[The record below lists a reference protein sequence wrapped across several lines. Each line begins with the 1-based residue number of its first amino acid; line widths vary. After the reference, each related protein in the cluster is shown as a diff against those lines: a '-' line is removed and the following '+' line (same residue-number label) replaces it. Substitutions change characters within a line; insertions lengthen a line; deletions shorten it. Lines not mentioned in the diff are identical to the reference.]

1 MRRPALLAIALLA
14 VAGCTHRPSTVS
26 YAWEGTLGEDAWVR
40 IRNTNGRVEVR
51 RSPDERVIVGAEVRT
66 GGRQTT
72 WVRDSA
78 ADAMTFCVV
87 FGDAGRPDC
96 DRLGRGQHSGFI
108 DWVRRLLSG
117 GSGEAQVRYVIYVPP
132 DARVDVRTMNGA
144 IDLQSVARDFRAH
157 TINGKVTA
165 VAVTSG
171 MDIEAV
177 NGSID
182 ARIDLEGDGDLSFK
196 TVNGSITAE
205 LPASL
210 EGDVQLSTVNGSV
223 TSDFALEG
231 AGRKQLHGTIGGGGR
246 DVLLKTVNG
255 RVTLKRRG

>member
-1 MRRPALLAIALLA
+1 
-14 VAGCTHRPSTVS
+14 
-26 YAWEGTLGEDAWVR
+26 VR
-40 IRNTNGRVEVR
+40 IRNMNGRVEVR

-66 GGRQTT
+66 GGRQAT

-78 ADAMTFCVV
+78 PDAMTFCVV
-87 FGDAGRPDC
+87 FGDPARSDC
-96 DRLGRGQHSGFI
+96 DHLGRGQHSGLV

-117 GSGEAQVRYVIYVPP
+117 GSGDVQVRYVIYVPP
-132 DARVDVRTMNGA
+132 SARVDVQTVNGG

-157 TINGKVTA
+157 TVNGKVTA

-171 MDIEAV
+171 MNIEAV

-182 ARIDLEGDGDLSFK
+182 ARLDLEGDGDISLK
-196 TVNGSITAE
+196 TINGSVTAE

-210 EGDVQLSTVNGSV
+210 DGDVQLSTVNGSV
-223 TSDFALEG
+223 SSDFALESV
-231 AGRKQLHGTIGGGGR
+231 GRKQLHGTIGEGGR